1 MFRSIAASL
10 VAALMLSLS
19 TVPVAAA
26 DRPGSEPVAPSR
38 AVAAAWAKESPRPS
52 AALRTL
58 YATYGVVQ
66 GLDMVSTIVARN
78 RGAVEAN
85 PAMQGSYAQ
94 GIAVKAAMG
103 AATMLAVRAIE
114 KKNRKAAVI
123 TMIAANVATA
133 VVVANNVRNS
143 QRLNK

>member
-1 MFRSIAASL
+1 MFRSIAVSL
-10 VAALMLSLS
+10 VAALMLSA
-19 TVPVAAA
+19 VPVAAA
-26 DRPGSEPVAPSR
+26 ERPGSEPVAPSS
-38 AVAAAWAKESPRPS
+38 AVAAAWAKESGGSS
-52 AALRTL
+52 AAVRTL

-85 PAMQGSYAQ
+85 PAMQGSYAR

-103 AATMLAVRAIE
+103 AATILAVRAIE
-114 KKNRKAAVI
+114 KKSKKAAVI

-133 VVVANNVRNS
+133 VVVANNMRNA

>member
-1 MFRSIAASL
+1 MFRLIAASL

-38 AVAAAWAKESPRPS
+38 AVAAAWAKESRGPS
-52 AALRTL
+52 GAVRTL

-85 PAMQGSYAQ
+85 PAMQGSYAR

-103 AATMLAVRAIE
+103 AATILAVRAIE
-114 KKNRKAAVI
+114 KKNKKAAVI

-133 VVVANNVRNS
+133 IVVANNMRNA